1 MNKSFVT
8 TDCTLTWLFEMQVE
22 LFYLRKNTLRQAQKA
37 HVTHC
42 SLSHVNTRMST
53 GFWIFLQENML
64 DWRPAGEDCS
74 SGGLPRAGPESSKR
88 LLRRGWFSDAI
99 FPHQKCWCSAFFFL
113 VHACICAKSLQS
125 CLTLC
130 NPTDRSPPGSSVLG
144 ILRARIL
151 EWAAMLSIF
160 LPHPCLTIS
169 GFFMAR
175 DGIHLWL
182 TSLST
187 FIYIL
192 KIFCWCEP
200 FWKFLLNLLQ
210 YFFFFYVLVSW
221 PWDVWDLSPQTVEWT
236 CIPCSGSFGS

>member
-22 LFYLRKNTLRQAQKA
+22 LFYLRRNTLRQAQKV

-42 SLSHVNTRMST
+42 SLSHVSTRMST

-74 SGGLPRAGPESSKR
+74 SGGLPRAGPQSSKR

-125 CLTLC
+125 CLFAT
-130 NPTDRSPPGSSVLG
+130 PWTVAHQAP
-144 ILRARIL
+144 
-151 EWAAMLSIF
+151 LS
-160 LPHPCLTIS
+160 LACS
-169 GFFMAR
+169 GQEYWS
-175 DGIHLWL
+175 GL
-182 TSLST
+182 
-187 FIYIL
+187 
-192 KIFCWCEP
+192 
-200 FWKFLLNLLQ
+200 
-210 YFFFFYVLVSW
+210 
-221 PWDVWDLSPQTVEWT
+221 
-236 CIPCSGSFGS
+236 PCSPFFSLIPV